1 MKTHEVYTATLMD
14 LREVDSKVFT
24 QTHRK
29 DIQALLDSPNTQ
41 SVSLLNQAK
50 KEILQ
55 WTYGSLP
62 MFYNELSKPTE
73 YSNYTD
79 EYPFMIMFAVQGM
92 EIGEIQR
99 PRYEEWKRY
108 IDHMT
113 IHVAQGFSQSYS
125 EKYKDILLSDND
137 REALKKALYEA
148 PRYIHEL
155 QFTVKRLEKI
165 KAQYPTASKI
175 IDPMIKFYQEWDVF
189 SHVNN
194 ELKKLCISLKVMV
207 DTSKLGGKSDS
218 TSDQHTSDIE
228 QIGRTLYGEIW
239 VAQLARN
246 LVNEKGKSL
255 PQSTLKSMRDRNN
268 LPLYI
273 QKQLPAIYEERL
285 AELKTLES
293 LIYPDRKKQET

>member
-24 QTHRK
+24 QTYRK

-62 MFYNELSKPTE
+62 MFYNELSKPDE
-73 YSNYTD
+73 YRNYTD

-108 IDHMT
+108 MDHMT
-113 IHVAQGFSQSYS
+113 SHVGQVFSQSYS

-148 PRYIHEL
+148 PRFIHEL

-165 KAQYPTASKI
+165 KAQYPTASKL

-194 ELKKLCISLKVMV
+194 ELKKLRISLKVMV
-207 DTSKLGGKSDS
+207 DTSKLGDKSDS

-246 LVNEKGKSL
+246 LVNEKGKHL

-268 LPLYI
+268 FPLYI
-273 QKQLPAIYEERL
+273 QKQLPAIYEERM
-285 AELKTLES
+285 AELKAIES
-293 LIYPDRKKQET
+293 LIYPDRKKQEA